1 MYIYAFA
8 YQHHPSRVLVTGK
21 VKTKTEVFVQLT
33 TLATTRIYGFFCSL
47 VLVPYFFYLDDVKP
61 CMYVQCNSSST
72 CMCSQ
77 RMISI
82 LPKILAGQLAGA
94 R

>member
-33 TLATTRIYGFFCSL
+33 TLATTRIYGFFF
-47 VLVPYFFYLDDVKP
+47 VH
-61 CMYVQCNSSST
+61 
-72 CMCSQ
+72 
-77 RMISI
+77 
-82 LPKILAGQLAGA
+82 
-94 R
+94 